1 MSRRAVVLA
10 AAAVLLL
17 AGCGT
22 ATAVSAADPKQSVA
36 PGALPIG
43 ISLQS
48 DTPVCT
54 KAGDTQL
61 CQIGVWYVNGTGS
74 DATIDP
80 TTTDFR
86 DGAGQRHTGV
96 AGLSSPELVIAAQS
110 KAKILWSVKMPYGA
124 TPAEV
129 RWAAPDG
136 SVASFDYTAG
146 APTPATSVPQTGS
159 VSATPEP
166 TATPSLKPTPKPT
179 TATPTPKPKPTTAT
193 PKPKPTSAQPRP
205 SSTPTQPGGA
215 IG

>member
-1 MSRRAVVLA
+1 MSRRTTVLLVGA
-10 AAAVLLL
+10 AALAL

-22 ATAVSAADPKQSVA
+22 ASAVSAADPRQAVA

-61 CQIGVWYVNGTGS
+61 CQIGVWYVNGTGE
-74 DATIDP
+74 DAAIDP
-80 TTTDFR
+80 STTDFR

-96 AGLSSPELVIAAQS
+96 AGLGDPELVVAAQG
-110 KAKILWSVKMPYGA
+110 KAKIIWSVKLPYG
-124 TPAEV
+124 TVPEEV

-136 SVASFDYTAG
+136 SVATFSYAG
-146 APTPATSVPQTGS
+146 SSPSPQESVPQTGTGS
-159 VSATPEP
+159 S
-166 TATPSLKPTPKPT
+166 TPKPT
-179 TATPTPKPKPTTAT
+179 ATRTAAPSPKPSTATPTPKPTTAT
-193 PKPKPTSAQPRP
+193 PKPKPTTPRP

>member
-10 AAAVLLL
+10 AAAALLL

-36 PGALPIG
+36 PGALPLG

-61 CQIGVWYVNGTGS
+61 CQIGVWYVNGTGAE
-74 DATIDP
+74 ATIDP

-96 AGLSSPELVIAAQS
+96 AGLTEPELTIAAQQ
-110 KAKILWSVKMPYGA
+110 KAKILWSVKLPYGA
-124 TPAEV
+124 VPAAV

-136 SVASFDYTAG
+136 TVASFEFGSATAS
-146 APTPATSVPQTGS
+146 PTVPQTGTGS
-159 VSATPEP
+159 ATATPEP
-166 TATPSLKPTPKPT
+166 TATPKPTPKPT

-193 PKPKPTSAQPRP
+193 PKPKPTTAQPRP